1 MQLLKKTTKAIC
13 FNSGKFSSIGQPESI
28 AAVQN
33 PHNTSIVSPIRDV
46 YVGVVSSRDP
56 ALDCALAGFPHVE
69 SCSSVLLKECTFMR
83 GKCSVPRESY
93 ACVSAHK
100 ALWCGCLWECLNH
113 ECIVI
118 QRNAPCVCV
127 CVCVCVNME
136 NLWKWRW
143 EFPATHTSTQDH
155 CERSTPF
162 KDKIKGLCVPN
173 EFDLWHQSNI
183 KL

>member
-1 MQLLKKTTKAIC
+1 MQLLKKNIKAIC

-33 PHNTSIVSPIRDV
+33 RHNTSIVSPIRDV
-46 YVGVVSSRDP
+46 YVGVVSSCDP

-100 ALWCGCLWECLNH
+100 ALWCGCLWESVWTTSASWSRGTPH
-113 ECIVI
+113 
-118 QRNAPCVCV
+118 V

-143 EFPATHTSTQDH
+143 EFPATHSSTQDH

-162 KDKIKGLCVPN
+162 KDKIKGLCVQN